1 MEKVMQVEME
11 EVRIRSHEM
20 QERISDQVQVPRVQ
34 IRNARNERN
43 VQRENVQRPNRQLR
57 GERT

>member
-1 MEKVMQVEME
+1 MEEVMQVEME

-20 QERISDQVQVPRVQ
+20 QERISEQVQVRRVQ

-43 VQRENVQRPNRQLR
+43 VQLENVQRPNRQLR

>member
-20 QERISDQVQVPRVQ
+20 QERISDQVQVRRVQ

-43 VQRENVQRPNRQLR
+43 VQLENVQRPNRQLR

>member
-43 VQRENVQRPNRQLR
+43 VQLENVQRPNRQLR

>member
-20 QERISDQVQVPRVQ
+20 QERISEQVQVRRVQ

-43 VQRENVQRPNRQLR
+43 VQLENVQRPNRQLR

>member
-1 MEKVMQVEME
+1 ME

-20 QERISDQVQVPRVQ
+20 QERISEQVQIRRVQ

-43 VQRENVQRPNRQLR
+43 FQLENVQRPNRQLR

>member
-1 MEKVMQVEME
+1 MEEVMQVEME
-11 EVRIRSHEM
+11 EVQIRSYEM
-20 QERISDQVQVPRVQ
+20 QERISEQVQVRRVQ

-43 VQRENVQRPNRQLR
+43 VQLENVQRPNSQLR

>member
-1 MEKVMQVEME
+1 MEEVMQVEMV

-20 QERISDQVQVPRVQ
+20 PERISEQVQVRRVQ

-43 VQRENVQRPNRQLR
+43 VQLENVQRPNRQLR